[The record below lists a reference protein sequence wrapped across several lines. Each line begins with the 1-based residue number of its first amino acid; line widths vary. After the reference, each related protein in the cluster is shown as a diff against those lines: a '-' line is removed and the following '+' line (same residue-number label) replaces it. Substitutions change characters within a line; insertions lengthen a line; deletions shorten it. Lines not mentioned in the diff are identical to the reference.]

1 MDEVKAMTK
10 AGESMGKTVG
20 TGVRSARHGAARAG
34 EACGTVTK
42 QAAALA
48 ERELANRG
56 VDTDE
61 LQERLA
67 QRATGMSRKQLAK
80 RTKKARKKWDKR
92 TAKSRKQWAENAAA
106 ARKELAARIDPEP
119 KKRRKWPWALLVL
132 AALGAAAAVAVA
144 LTRRPEEIPIAD
156 ADDRDPYPKPAPRH
170 RLQEDDSPV
179 PAQTDGHPPSSKPT
193 ENPNH

>member
-10 AGESMGKTVG
+10 AGENMGRAVG
-20 TGVRSARHGAARAG
+20 TGVRSARQGAMRAG

-56 VDTDE
+56 VNTDE
-61 LQERLA
+61 LQEKLT

-80 RTKKARKKWDKR
+80 RRKKARKQWDKR

-106 ARKELAARIDPEP
+106 ARKELAARIDPAP
-119 KKRRKWPWALLVL
+119 KKRRKWPWVLLIL
-132 AALGAAAAVAVA
+132 AALGAAVAVA
-144 LTRRPEEIPIAD
+144 LTRRPEELPVAAVTNRD
-156 ADDRDPYPKPAPRH
+156 APSPTPRH

-179 PAQTDGHPPSSKPT
+179 PNQADGHLSSTQRAQPPD
-193 ENPNH
+193 H